1 MSVGFRISHSGCLG
15 TIRYVG
21 EVEGTTG
28 CWLGVEWDDPGR
40 GKHNGEHNGKV
51 YFQCRKAVLWGRSRV
66 LLIIHFQV
74 SGGWLI
80 RWSDDVDFI
89 WRVIPPCLRR

>member
-51 YFQCRKAVLWGRSRV
+51 YFQCR
-66 LLIIHFQV
+66 
-74 SGGWLI
+74 
-80 RWSDDVDFI
+80 
-89 WRVIPPCLRR
+89 